1 MRAACALLALLSLPG
16 SAHAYVRTRTS
27 AGVPTHWPRSCVP
40 LTVHLDELPGMPVD
54 DMRAAVMAAA
64 QTWSSSTVKCAG
76 LSLPVEFEPG
86 AGPPAGDDGVNVIG
100 ARSDGWC
107 QPGGA
112 VPPAGCHNPA
122 AVAVTSSFSVIA
134 KGEVLGGD
142 IELNT
147 INFTWGHFDA
157 AAPDHQDLQAAIAH
171 ELGHVLGFDHPC
183 WSGTGVVAVDD
194 KGSAVPDCYNA
205 PEEIQAS
212 ILYPSRAPGDPPQ
225 RMLSAEDQRGLCAV
239 YPAASAPD
247 ACPAPPHTGCNCAI
261 GRAASGGLPVIGLG
275 LFLLVAWRRRSF
287 F

>member
-1 MRAACALLALLSLPG
+1 
-16 SAHAYVRTRTS
+16 
-27 AGVPTHWPRSCVP
+27 
-40 LTVHLDELPGMPVD
+40 
-54 DMRAAVMAAA
+54 VMAAA
-64 QTWSSSTVKCAG
+64 QTWSSSTVACSG
-76 LSLPVEFEPG
+76 LRLPVDFEAG
-86 AGPPAGDDGVNVIG
+86 EGPPAGNDGLNVIG

-107 QPGGA
+107 QPG
-112 VPPAGCHNPA
+112 VPMPAAGCNNPA
-122 AVAVTSSFSVIA
+122 AVAVTSSFSVIST
-134 KGEVLGGD
+134 GEVLGGD

-147 INFTWGHFDA
+147 LNFTWGRFDAA

-183 WSGTGVVAVDD
+183 WSGTGARAVDD
-194 KGSAVPDCYNA
+194 RGAPVPDCYDA

-247 ACPAPPHTGCNCAI
+247 ACPAQPQSGCNCSI
-261 GRAASGGLPVIGLG
+261 GRRSSGGVVIVV
-275 LFLLVAWRRRSF
+275 FLLLVWRRRSF